1 MWCNDIPNSESVG
14 FQSLGPTGDTKMH
27 TPKNRNS
34 PATLLGPFA
43 VGLQS
48 WANAMWVADGWSNW
62 SSPLLFGFCTK
73 PPSYTWCTKK
83 RKHLHP
89 SPTWGSDDP
98 QIPFGFVQWHL
109 RGLRAWRLWSGQN
122 LGIFCHVVL
131 ILPRLGPVFSCG
143 LPPPGQNFGERGKK
157 ISGQFDTWLGMFG
170 PHLN

>member
-1 MWCNDIPNSESVG
+1 MQWYSQQRICWVSIS
-14 FQSLGPTGDTKMH
+14 GPTGDTKMH

-89 SPTWGSDDP
+89 SPTWG
-98 QIPFGFVQWHL
+98 ITANPFWIRSMTPAWPACLEALEWSESRNFLSCCADTSKTWSCLFMWSASSGPKFWGKREKNKRTVWYLIGHVWASLKL
-109 RGLRAWRLWSGQN
+109 R
-122 LGIFCHVVL
+122 
-131 ILPRLGPVFSCG
+131 
-143 LPPPGQNFGERGKK
+143 
-157 ISGQFDTWLGMFG
+157 
-170 PHLN
+170 